1 MPKKKAGEFV
11 TVWIPSN
18 RKAELLEYA
27 ARLAAPLVVG
37 STGTKKPD
45 PQQIDLEEAIRANA
59 RRKARSK
66 AGESSM

>member
-11 TVWIPSN
+11 TVWIPSS

-37 STGTKKPD
+37 SSGTIKPD

-59 RRKARSK
+59 RRKARGK
-66 AGESSM
+66 AGESPT

>member
-37 STGTKKPD
+37 SKKPD
-45 PQQIDLEEAIRANA
+45 PHQIDIEEAIRATA
-59 RRKARSK
+59 RRKARGK
-66 AGESSM
+66 AGESPA